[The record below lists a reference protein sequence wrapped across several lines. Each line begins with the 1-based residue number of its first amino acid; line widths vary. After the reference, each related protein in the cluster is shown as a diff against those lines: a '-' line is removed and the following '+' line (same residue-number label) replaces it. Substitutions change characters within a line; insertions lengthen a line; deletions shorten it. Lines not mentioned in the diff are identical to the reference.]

1 MSKGRKKRY
10 RKSYNVKDL
19 KRRWALQR
27 FDPKRRDA
35 IIITISKILFSMI
48 FAFIFVLFVFIGGI
62 YKPIDMENAV
72 SRSVEFDKLHVYH
85 SFRGSYRYYMVLTNG
100 EKLQLP
106 RIYIMGA
113 EDLDKD
119 LEHIESGTP
128 LNLKLHPDGTI
139 LEISTDFVGYREIL
153 NFDHAQKKL
162 FEQSVIDFII
172 GILCGLGALAL
183 AINSG
188 IMIIKHK
195 VFAPSKSIYKKRY

>member
-1 MSKGRKKRY
+1 
-10 RKSYNVKDL
+10 
-19 KRRWALQR
+19 
-27 FDPKRRDA
+27 
-35 IIITISKILFSMI
+35 
-48 FAFIFVLFVFIGGI
+48 
-62 YKPIDMENAV
+62 
-72 SRSVEFDKLHVYH
+72 
-85 SFRGSYRYYMVLTNG
+85 
-100 EKLQLP
+100 
-106 RIYIMGA
+106 MGA